1 MMLKMQE
8 PIGHIVLSRPVL
20 SLLLYP
26 QELIFVLGVFT
37 SYDALF
43 SDICLRHLNY
53 LSCLKVLL
61 FENILL
67 LMVCYG

>member
-8 PIGHIVLSRPVL
+8 PIGHITLSRPVL

-26 QELIFVLGVFT
+26 QELIFVLRVFP

-43 SDICLRHLNY
+43 SDICLQHLNY
-53 LSCLKVLL
+53 LSFVKVLL
-61 FENILL
+61 FGNMLL
-67 LMVCYG
+67 LMIYYG